1 MREELSE
8 IISGLE
14 VDDNENIHL
23 IVYIGG
29 KSRAEGNNKKM
40 GEVNAVNIENIVRA
54 RLGDKKRTSY
64 TCAVIPKKLLTD
76 THKDKK

>member
-1 MREELSE
+1 
-8 IISGLE
+8 
-14 VDDNENIHL
+14 
-23 IVYIGG
+23 
-29 KSRAEGNNKKM
+29 M